1 LLGFLTREG
10 SVAKRQADLGVASR
24 RDAIDELY
32 TELRQLWARSITD
45 PSANPEIQSCFAR
58 LRALQE
64 EEAEAI
70 QKSLDE
76 SLHLKPGSGY
86 RALEEARK
94 LLAEHARPASKD
106 LPSSR

>member
-1 LLGFLTREG
+1 M
-10 SVAKRQADLGVASR
+10 VIAGVASR
-24 RDAIDELY
+24 HDLMNKLY
-32 TELRQLWARSITD
+32 AELRQLTASSAVD
-45 PSANPEIQSCFAR
+45 PSENPEIQSRYTR

-86 RALEEARK
+86 QALEEARR
-94 LLAEHARPASKD
+94 LLAEHARPASKNFS
-106 LPSSR
+106 SSR